1 MTIHE
6 KDEVLAILE
15 RVLSA
20 STADQCEA
28 YLSGI
33 SWGLT
38 RFANNYIH
46 QNVYEDNVLLTV
58 RTVFRK
64 KIGKA
69 KTNRLDADSIKEV
82 VERAESIAH
91 AQQETEDFVS
101 LPSPTP
107 LQQVKG
113 YFPHTAALTPDDR
126 AHTVKRAIDR
136 CEEKNMERV
145 SGTYYTGVE
154 EMGVMNS
161 LGIEAYFRGTLSSFK
176 INTSLE
182 EGTGL
187 GQHSARNHEALDIE
201 RITDRAC
208 EKALLSRKTENIPAG
223 TYPVILEEAACC
235 EMMGY
240 LAAMAF
246 SAQTYQEGRSAF
258 SGNLGEKLAHEK
270 VTIWDDGQE
279 EKGFPMPFD
288 VEGVGKQKLTIMEE
302 GIAKTVAY
310 DSYHAHREG
319 KKSTGHAIDAPSS
332 IASIPLNLF
341 VKKGD
346 ISLEEMISSCE
357 RGVLVTRFHYTNPMH
372 PLKTIITGMTRDG
385 TFWIENGEI
394 TKGLKNFRFTQS
406 ILEALQGVEAISNRW
421 GIQRMEYLKASICA
435 PAIQVNNFTFTGTTL
450 F

>member
-1 MTIHE
+1 MVAYG
-6 KDEVLAILE
+6 KDEVLSLLE
-15 RVLSA
+15 QVLSA

-28 YLSGI
+28 YLSGL

-46 QNVYEDNVLLTV
+46 QHVHEDNALLTV
-58 RTVFRK
+58 RTVFGK

-69 KTNRLDADSIKEV
+69 KTNRLDPDSIKEV
-82 VERAESIAH
+82 VERAESITR

-107 LQQVKG
+107 IQEV
-113 YFPHTAALTPDDR
+113 TAYYPRTADLSPQDRALT
-126 AHTVKRAIDR
+126 VKSAIDR

-161 LGIEAYFRGTLSSFK
+161 LGIEAYFQGTLSSFK
-176 INTSLE
+176 INTLLE

-187 GQHSARNHEALDIE
+187 GQHSARNHEDLDIE
-201 RITDRAC
+201 KITDRAC

-223 TYPVILEEAACC
+223 GYPVILEEAASC

-258 SGNLGEKLAHEK
+258 SGNLGKKLAHEQ
-270 VTIWDDGQE
+270 VTIWDDGLE
-279 EKGFPMPFD
+279 EQGFPTPFD
-288 VEGVGKQKLTIMEE
+288 VEGVGKEKLTIMEE
-302 GIAKTVAY
+302 GVARAVAY

-332 IASIPLNLF
+332 IAAIPLNLF

-346 ISLEEMISSCE
+346 MSLEEMISSCE
-357 RGVLVTRFHYTNPMH
+357 RAVLVTRFHYTNPMH

-406 ILEALQGVEAISNRW
+406 ILEALQGVEALSDRW

-435 PAIQVNNFTFTGTTL
+435 PAIQVKNFTFTGTTL